1 MTKRG
6 KGGGRRVE
14 KNWIEWAV
22 FGIGLLLV
30 AGTLGFLIY
39 DGATQSGEPPTVE
52 VRLGEPRPTGHNF
65 TVPVTVFNRG
75 DETAEGVTVEVT
87 LEAGGGAEPERSE
100 FTVAFLP
107 RRASREGW
115 VAFSTDPRSG
125 RLTPRVLGY
134 EKP

>member
-1 MTKRG
+1 MTK
-6 KGGGRRVE
+6 KKADARRVE
-14 KNWIEWAV
+14 KNWLEWLV
-22 FGIGLLLV
+22 FGLGLALV

-39 DGATQSGEPPTVE
+39 DGATDAGRPPAVE
-52 VRLGEPRPTGHNF
+52 ISLGEPRPTGHNF
-65 TVPVTVFNRG
+65 IVPVTVYNRG

-87 LEAGGGAEPERSE
+87 LEAGGGEPERSE

-107 RRASREGW
+107 RRAAREGW
-115 VAFSTDPRSG
+115 VAFNTDPRTG